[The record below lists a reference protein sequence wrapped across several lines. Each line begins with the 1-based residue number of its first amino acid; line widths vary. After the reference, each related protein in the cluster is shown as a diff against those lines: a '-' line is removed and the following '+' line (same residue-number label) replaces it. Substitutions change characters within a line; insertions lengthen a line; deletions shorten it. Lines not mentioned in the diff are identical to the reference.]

1 MLSPL
6 IVILLL
12 FYALLVAT
20 ALLVWLTLTLPGRQK
35 VRSREARETPAAAR
49 RAPKD
54 AGSQVSPRVTVAR
67 PAEPA
72 TGSSLESPTE
82 FPRNPPGSLST
93 PRPSNDA
100 TRGAWAKRESGEAR
114 TGGKETGG
122 KEKGK
127 EDDPFERFVRSRR
140 DDLDL

>member
-20 ALLVWLTLTLPGRQK
+20 ALLVWLTLTLPRKRVTRGR
-35 VRSREARETPAAAR
+35 EGRETPSASR
-49 RAPKD
+49 RAPKVEP
-54 AGSQVSPRVTVAR
+54 QVTVAR

-72 TGSSLESPTE
+72 TGSSLERPLASP
-82 FPRNPPGSLST
+82 RDLPGNLST
-93 PRPSNDA
+93 SRPTNDA
-100 TRGAWAKRESGEAR
+100 TRGAWAKRESGEAQTEAR
-114 TGGKETGG
+114 VKT
-122 KEKGK
+122 KEKDK